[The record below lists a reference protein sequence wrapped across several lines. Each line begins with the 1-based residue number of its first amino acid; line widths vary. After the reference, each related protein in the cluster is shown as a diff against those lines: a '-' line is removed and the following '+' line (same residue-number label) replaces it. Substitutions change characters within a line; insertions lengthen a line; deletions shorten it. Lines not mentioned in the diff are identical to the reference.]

1 MYVPRHFS
9 IEDPACLHEFMRA
22 HPLATLVT
30 HGAEGLDANHVP
42 LMVRGAEGAERLV
55 GHVARSNPLWEDHAD
70 EHVLCVFQGPDHYI
84 SPSAYPSKVE
94 HGKVVPTWN
103 YAVVHA
109 RGLLRV
115 IDDRDWLH
123 ALVTDLTHAHEAG
136 QAAPWNVTDAPV
148 DYIERMLGAIVGIE
162 IEVTEMVGKW
172 KVSQNQVATNRA
184 GVVQALSGG
193 DEAARAMGGLV
204 ECFGKDRP

>member
-9 IEDPACLHEFMRA
+9 IEDPACLHAFMCA

-30 HGAEGLDANHVP
+30 HGADGLDANHVP

-55 GHVARSNPLWEDHAD
+55 GHVARANPLWEDHAD
-70 EHVLCVFQGPDHYI
+70 AHVLCVFQGPDHYI
-84 SPSAYPSKVE
+84 SPSAYPSKIE
-94 HGKVVPTWN
+94 TGKVVPTWN

-109 RGLLRV
+109 RGILRV

-123 ALVTDLTHAHEAG
+123 ALVTELTNTHEAG
-136 QAAPWNVTDAPV
+136 QRAPWQVTDAPA

-162 IEVTEMVGKW
+162 IEVTQLVGKW
-172 KVSQNQVATNRA
+172 KVSQNQPAKNRD
-184 GVVQALSGG
+184 GVVDALGRG
-193 DEAARAMGGLV
+193 DEAARAMAGLV
-204 ECFGKDRP
+204 EQFAKERP